1 MRRLLNRL
9 LPSRLVSPSRML
21 RELMYKPTPIALF
34 TFFAVVLCWLVFTA
48 AFLFRKRPP
57 KTQEAKR
64 DRTSLLGISLQA
76 FAYFLVWFQPPGR
89 PFLPPVA
96 ALSGRFEIALA
107 AFTIA
112 LAAGSTWLAASAVR
126 TLGKQWAVAARL
138 LEGHKLIT
146 AGPYRFVR
154 NPIYTAML
162 GMLVATGLAMRHWAA
177 LVVAAPLFAVG
188 LVVRVR
194 SEEKLL
200 RAAFGK
206 EFEDYAERVPAVLPG
221 IY

>member
-1 MRRLLNRL
+1 MN
-9 LPSRLVSPSRML
+9 
-21 RELMYKPTPIALF
+21 KPAPIALF
-34 TFFAVVLCWLVFTA
+34 TLAGVVVCWMVFAAVF
-48 AFLFRKRPP
+48 LLRKRPP
-57 KTQEAKR
+57 KEPEAKR
-64 DRTSLLGISLQA
+64 DRWSLLGIFLQMC
-76 FAYFLVWFQPPGR
+76 AYFLVWFQPPWR

-96 ALSGRFEIALA
+96 VLSGSLGIAFS

-112 LAAGSTWLAASAVR
+112 LAVTSVWLIASAVS

-138 LEGHKLIT
+138 VEGHQLIT

-154 NPIYTAML
+154 NPIYTGML
-162 GMLVATGLAMRHWAA
+162 GMLVATGLAMEHWAA
-177 LVVAAPLFAVG
+177 LIVAVVLFAVG
-188 LVVRVR
+188 LVIRVH

-206 EFEDYAERVPAVLPG
+206 EFEEYSKRVPAVLPG

>member
-1 MRRLLNRL
+1 
-9 LPSRLVSPSRML
+9 
-21 RELMYKPTPIALF
+21 MYKPTPIALL
-34 TFFAVVLCWLVFTA
+34 ALGGVVLCWMVFA
-48 AFLFRKRPP
+48 AVFLLRKKPP
-57 KTQEAKR
+57 KEPEAKR
-64 DRTSLLGISLQA
+64 DRLSLLGIFLQMC
-76 FAYFLVWFQPPGR
+76 AYFLVWFQPPWR

-96 ALSGRFEIALA
+96 VLSGSLGIAFS

-112 LAAGSTWLAASAVR
+112 LAVTSVWLIASAVS

-138 LEGHKLIT
+138 VEGHQLIT

-154 NPIYTAML
+154 NPIYTGML
-162 GMLVATGLAMRHWAA
+162 GMLVATGLAMEHWTA
-177 LVVAAPLFAVG
+177 LIVAVVLFAVG
-188 LVVRVR
+188 LVIRVH

-206 EFEDYAERVPAVLPG
+206 EFEEYSKRVPAVLPG

>member
-1 MRRLLNRL
+1 
-9 LPSRLVSPSRML
+9 
-21 RELMYKPTPIALF
+21 MYKPTPIALF
-34 TFFAVVLCWLVFTA
+34 TFFAVVLCWVVFTA
-48 AFLFRKRPP
+48 VFLLRQRPP
-57 KTQEAKR
+57 KAQEAKR
-64 DRTSLLGISLQA
+64 DRMSLLGIFLQA
-76 FAYFLVWFQPPGR
+76 FAYFLAWFQPPGR
-89 PFLPPVA
+89 PFLPPVG
-96 ALSGRFEIALA
+96 ALSGRFEIVLA

-112 LAAGSTWLAASAVR
+112 LAAGSVWLTASAVR

-146 AGPYRFVR
+146 EGAYRHVR

-162 GMLVATGLAMRHWAA
+162 GMLIATGLAMHHWTASI
-177 LVVAAPLFAVG
+177 VAVFLFTLG
-188 LVVRVR
+188 LVIRVR

-200 RAAFGK
+200 HAAFGK